1 MQSPLVKLKGGI
13 RLALF
18 SLLAVLAVSCGSG
31 GGSGS
36 GPGNPG
42 GGGGSVLQAN
52 FDSIQQNVFDARCIV
67 CHIGASAPL
76 GLRLDDANSYGL
88 LVGVASVQAPALQRV
103 DPGDPDS
110 SYLIQ
115 KLEGTA
121 SAGAR
126 MPLGATP
133 LSQADIAVIRQWITD
148 GAQPGQQPPP
158 ADPIRVSS
166 MSPLPGNTEPML
178 PMSIMAMFDRELDAT
193 SVNDTTFLIE
203 RSGGDGTFGDGN
215 ETTIVPVSVT
225 VPGANPMTAVLDLS
239 TTASIEDTYRVTLVG
254 AGSTTILDLDGN
266 ALDGE
271 FSGGLP
277 SGDGTQGGNFVMT
290 FEVVGIQATLQS
302 IQDHVFTPICSGC
315 HTGPTSSM
323 LPSGMDLTSIGASF
337 VALVGVASIEQPGI
351 ERVDAGDPDNSYLI
365 QKIEGTAASGNRMP
379 PFGNALDAGTIEAI
393 RQWISDGAAM

>member
-1 MQSPLVKLKGGI
+1 MHSPLIKVQLGI

-18 SLLAVLAVSCGSG
+18 SMLAGMTVACGSG
-31 GGSGS
+31 GGSGGGS
-36 GPGNPG
+36 GNT

-88 LVGVASVQAPALQRV
+88 LVGVASAQVPALQRV
-103 DPGDPDS
+103 DPGDPNS

-121 SAGAR
+121 SAGGR

-133 LSQADIAVIRQWITD
+133 LSQADIAVVRQWITD
-148 GAQPGQQPPP
+148 GAQPGQQAPP

-166 MSPLPGNTEPML
+166 MSPLPGNSEPVL
-178 PMSIMAMFDRELDAT
+178 PMSIMAMFDRELDVT
-193 SVNDTTFLIE
+193 SVNEMTFLVE

-215 ETTIVPVSVT
+215 EVTIAPVSVT

-239 TTASIEDTYRVTLVG
+239 TTASVEDTYRVSL
-254 AGSTTILDLDGN
+254 AGTGPVVVLDLDGN

-271 FSGGLP
+271 FGGSLP
-277 SGDGTQGGNFVMT
+277 SGDGTQGGSFVMT
-290 FEVVGIQATLQS
+290 FDVVGIQATLQS

-315 HTGPTSSM
+315 HTGPTSNT

-337 VALVGVASIEQPGI
+337 MALVGVASIEQAGL

-365 QKIEGTAASGNRMP
+365 HKLEGTAASGNRMP
-379 PFGNALDAGTIEAI
+379 PFGNALDAGTIDAI
-393 RQWISDGAAM
+393 RQWIGDGAAM